1 MTFTVTP
8 WTPTPLPRINLP
20 NAPTPNTGSNPNQPS
35 KPTPTTKIRTA
46 TVNKCGYV
54 ALSSTTSYPLS
65 KLVSVNGIPRSS
77 INPIPFTPSGTE
89 KNPSCK
95 VGSYGMRVQS
105 RHFSHKG
112 KLYVFALPAGPGAKI
127 KVVYDK

>member
-8 WTPTPLPRINLP
+8 LPRITLP
-20 NAPTPNTGSNPNQPS
+20 NAPKPSTGGSTKPS
-35 KPTPTTKIRTA
+35 KPTPTTKNRTIK
-46 TVNKCGYV
+46 VNKCGYV

-65 KLVSVNGIPRSS
+65 KLVSVNGISRSS
-77 INPIPFTPSGTE
+77 INPIPFTPSAKE

-95 VGSYGMRVQS
+95 LGSYGMRVQS
-105 RHFSHKG
+105 RHFSHSG
-112 KLYVFALPAGPGAKI
+112 KLYVFASPAGPGAKI